1 MAESIL
7 QHASGSYSGN
17 ADVRH
22 DMLDGMPGTSG
33 GVEPSTDPRV
43 LVVDDERPF
52 LKALGISLKAHGYLV
67 DLACDG
73 DEAIALAASRH
84 PDLVILDL
92 GLPRTDG
99 SDVLRAIR
107 GWSKVPVLV
116 LSARDSETD
125 KVAALD
131 IGADDYVT
139 KPFAINELL
148 ARMRAVLRR
157 VVAHDLVP
165 GKVVTEDFTVDLA
178 AREVRDR
185 SGDHIRLTPIQWAIV
200 DLLVRNSGCLVT
212 QSQILKE
219 VWGPAYEKETN
230 YLRVFMTQVRRR
242 LEPDPARPR
251 YFHTEPGIGYR
262 FVSHN
267 QPKSG
272 G

>member
-1 MAESIL
+1 MVGSNL
-7 QHASGSYSGN
+7 QHAGAAYGSDAG
-17 ADVRH
+17 AHRDIF
-22 DMLDGMPGTSG
+22 GGIPGTSG
-33 GVEPSTDPRV
+33 GTEVSVNPRV
-43 LVVDDERPF
+43 LLVDDERPF
-52 LKALGISLKAHGYLV
+52 VKALGISLKAHGYLV
-67 DLACDG
+67 DLASDG
-73 DEAIALAASRH
+73 DVAIALAASRH

-157 VVAHDLVP
+157 AAARDLVP

-185 SGDHIRLTPIQWAIV
+185 SGGHIRLTPIQWAIV
-200 DLLVRNSGCLVT
+200 DLLVRNSGCLVS
-212 QSQILKE
+212 QRQILKE